1 MRFKRRR
8 FGRFVFFLLFAILL
22 TTGLWI
28 TIDKLFRIQRVEIVG
43 TQISVVIDEDKMNKN
58 LLFFPSQKIREQL
71 LAQNPILKDITIR
84 KKFPHTI
91 EIITY
96 TRDPV
101 ARVALS
107 KREVVVD
114 SSGVILGTSLSEY
127 QKLPVIIGVTENSE
141 SLKRSVAIIIAVSE
155 IYSVTNVDGTT
166 LLAKTSTTDI
176 YFPQIGDMQF
186 KVATLQT
193 LLSGFRIKG
202 TLPKMIDLRFEKP
215 IVTF

>member
-43 TQISVVIDEDKMNKN
+43 TQIGVVIDEDKMNKN

-96 TRDPV
+96 TRGPV

-193 LLSGFRIKG
+193 LMSGFRIKG